1 METISKELV
10 EARLQIANLQ
20 DENAKLKATYQYI
33 ALMSDIDLSEDNEND
48 NRGHEETV

>member
-1 METISKELV
+1 METVSKELV

-33 ALMSDIDLSEDNEND
+33 ALMSDIDLSEENAND
-48 NRGHEETV
+48 NRTNETTL